1 MDKGGMDMEFFTMDE
16 KRKVGLPLYLEKNE
30 SFINSSH
37 SMFRLIF
44 IYEGTGILKMNDNRI
59 LFMAPTV
66 ICLNE
71 KDIMTVEQL
80 HNVKAKTIYFDP
92 VVVNNAFTISNLDTF
107 NKKEWELVRAEMT
120 VTELADYCLL
130 MPFLNGSVREG
141 EIIQIGLTTE
151 RRIMGFLDRL
161 DKELNTLSNDFW
173 RCRSRSIIYEILSF
187 LQHLYTE
194 MEIDKNYK
202 VLESESE
209 IDKVILYLHA
219 NYEQKITLK
228 SLIELFHMNR
238 TTLSEEFAKVTGI
251 SVIDY
256 LIKLRIKIASILLSE
271 TAIPIS
277 EILYRTGFND
287 STHFGKMFRKY
298 TGFSPSQY
306 RINKSV

>member
-1 MDKGGMDMEFFTMDE
+1 MEFSTMDE
-16 KRKVGLPLYLEKNE
+16 KRKIGLPLYLEKNE
-30 SFINSSH
+30 NFTSLSH

-71 KDIMTVEQL
+71 KDTLSVEQL
-80 HNVKAKTIYFDP
+80 HDVKAKTVYFNP
-92 VVVNNAFTISNLDTF
+92 VVVNNAFTIFTLEKYSG
-107 NKKEWELVRAEMT
+107 KQGELAQEEMT
-120 VTELADYCLL
+120 QTEFADYCLL
-130 MPFLNGSVREG
+130 RPFLIGPMREG
-141 EIIQIGLTTE
+141 EIIQIGLTAE

-161 DKELNTLSNDFW
+161 GKELDTLDNDFW

-187 LQHLYTE
+187 LQYLYTE
-194 MEIDKNYK
+194 MEIDNNYK
-202 VLESESE
+202 ILESESE
-209 IDKVILYLHA
+209 IDKIILYIHT

-228 SLIELFHMNR
+228 SLIELFHINR
-238 TTLSEEFAKVTGI
+238 TTLSKEFAKVTGM

-306 RINKSV
+306 RINKSSYTV

>member
-1 MDKGGMDMEFFTMDE
+1 MDK
-16 KRKVGLPLYLEKNE
+16 KRKIGLPLYLEKNE
-30 SFINSSH
+30 NFTSSSH

-44 IYEGTGILKMNDNRI
+44 IYEGTGILKMNDNRM

-71 KDIMTVEQL
+71 KDILTVEQF

-92 VVVNNAFTISNLDTF
+92 VVINNTFTISTLDKF
-107 NKKEWELVRAEMT
+107 NEKEWDIIRAERT
-120 VTELADYCLL
+120 LTEFADYCLL
-130 MPFLNGSVREG
+130 RPFLNGPIRAG
-141 EIIQIGLTTE
+141 EIIQIGLTAE
-151 RRIMGFLDRL
+151 KRVMGFLDRL
-161 DKELNTLSNDFW
+161 GKELDALDNDFW

-187 LQHLYTE
+187 LQYIYTE
-194 MEIDKNYK
+194 MEIDNNYK

-209 IDKVILYLHA
+209 IDKVILYIHA

-228 SLIELFHMNR
+228 SLTELFHINR
-238 TTLSEEFAKVTGI
+238 TTLSEEFVKVTGM
-251 SVIDY
+251 SVIEY

-271 TAIPIS
+271 TAVPIG

-306 RINKSV
+306 RINKSS

>member
-1 MDKGGMDMEFFTMDE
+1 MEFFTMDE
-16 KRKVGLPLYLEKNE
+16 KRKIGLPLYLEKNE
-30 SFINSSH
+30 GFATSSH

-59 LFMAPTV
+59 LFMAPAV

-71 KDIMTVEQL
+71 KDILNVEKL
-80 HNVKAKTIYFDP
+80 YNAKAKTLYFDP
-92 VVVNNAFTISNLDTF
+92 VVVNNRFTISTLE
-107 NKKEWELVRAEMT
+107 KYSGKRGEVAKGEMT
-120 VTELADYCLL
+120 QTEFADYCLL
-130 MPFLNGSVREG
+130 RPFLIGPMREG
-141 EIIQIGLTTE
+141 EIIQIGPTAE

-161 DKELNTLSNDFW
+161 GKELDSLDNDFW

-187 LQHLYTE
+187 LQYLYTE
-194 MEIDKNYK
+194 MEIDNNYK
-202 VLESESE
+202 VLESENE
-209 IDKVILYLHA
+209 IDKVILYIHA

-238 TTLSEEFAKVTGI
+238 TTLSEEFAKVTGM

-256 LIKLRIKIASILLSE
+256 LIKLRIRIASILLSE

-306 RINKSV
+306 RINKSS

>member
-1 MDKGGMDMEFFTMDE
+1 MEFFTMDE
-16 KRKVGLPLYLEKNE
+16 KRKIGLPLYLEKNE
-30 SFINSSH
+30 NLTSSVH

-44 IYEGTGILKMNDNRI
+44 IYEGTGIIKMNENRI

-71 KDIMTVEQL
+71 KDTLSGEQL
-80 HNVKAKTIYFDP
+80 HNIKAKTVYFDP
-92 VVVNNAFTISNLDTF
+92 VVVNNAFTILKLGKYSG
-107 NKKEWELVRAEMT
+107 KEGELAHGEMT
-120 VTELADYCLL
+120 QTEFADYCLL
-130 MPFLNGSVREG
+130 RPFLIGPMRKG
-141 EIIQIGLTTE
+141 EIIQIGLTAE

-161 DKELNTLSNDFW
+161 GKELDTLNNDFW
-173 RCRSRSIIYEILSF
+173 RCRSGSIIYEILSF
-187 LQHLYTE
+187 LQYLYTE
-194 MEIDKNYK
+194 MEIDNNYK
-202 VLESESE
+202 VLEGESE
-209 IDKVILYLHA
+209 IDKVILYIHA
-219 NYEQKITLK
+219 NYEQKITLQ
-228 SLIELFHMNR
+228 SLIELFHINR
-238 TTLSEEFAKVTGI
+238 TTLSEEFAKVTGM

-306 RINKSV
+306 RINKSS